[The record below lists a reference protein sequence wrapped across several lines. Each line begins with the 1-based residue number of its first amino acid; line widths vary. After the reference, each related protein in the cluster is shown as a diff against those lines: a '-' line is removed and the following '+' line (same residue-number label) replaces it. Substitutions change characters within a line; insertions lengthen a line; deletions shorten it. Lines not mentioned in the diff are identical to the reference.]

1 MAYSR
6 LSPNDSRN
14 NRSSVVTSLAF
25 RRGGQVAPET
35 KDGAAI
41 YHGDAAHYHEW
52 EFKTRMKLT
61 SGTKEQFPTRMAQ
74 VVNGLRGDALAIAM
88 QITQARLMKVPTSL
102 PDKFHSSKQS
112 EASDSDQGDASQGA
126 SASM

>member
-6 LSPNDSRN
+6 LSPNDSRTK
-14 NRSSVVTSLAF
+14 SSVVTSLAF

-41 YHGDAAHYHEW
+41 YHGDAAYYHEW

-74 VVNGLRGDALAIAM
+74 VVNGLRGEALAIAM
-88 QITQARLMKVPTSL
+88 QITHTSDEGSDFITRQVSLIQA
-102 PDKFHSSKQS
+102 
-112 EASDSDQGDASQGA
+112 E
-126 SASM
+126 